1 MLHEIRMPEFGAD
14 MTEADLVQWLVAAG
28 DRVTQGDL
36 IAEFETDKSTVEY
49 EAPVSGVVTE
59 LCVAAPTT
67 GVQVGDLIARIEASD
82 APEEPAARAEAT
94 EPGEERRDRPR
105 TPADRKK
112 LILSS
117 HPPPRTG

>member
-59 LCVAAPTT
+59 LCLAAPTT
-67 GVQVGDLIARIEASD
+67 GVQVGDLIARI
-82 APEEPAARAEAT
+82 
-94 EPGEERRDRPR
+94 
-105 TPADRKK
+105 
-112 LILSS
+112 
-117 HPPPRTG
+117 